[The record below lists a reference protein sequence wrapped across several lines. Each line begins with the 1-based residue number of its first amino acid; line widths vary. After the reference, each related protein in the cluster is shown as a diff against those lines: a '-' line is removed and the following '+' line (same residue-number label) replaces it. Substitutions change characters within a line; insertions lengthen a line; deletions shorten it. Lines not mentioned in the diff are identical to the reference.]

1 MGIAQKLYENGKIT
15 YMRTD
20 CTYINPEFSESL
32 NEFITDK
39 FGSEYY
45 NLPKVKKVKG
55 AQEAH
60 EAIRP
65 TDISNTLN
73 ENYEEDDRKLY
84 NLIAKN
90 YSVTYETC
98 YL

>member
-20 CTYINPEFSESL
+20 CTYISSEFSQTVNKKLLKNLVL
-32 NEFITDK
+32 NIIISK
-39 FGSEYY
+39 S
-45 NLPKVKKVKG
+45 KKVKG

-65 TDISNTLN
+65 TNINTKLNDNYDSDDI
-73 ENYEEDDRKLY
+73 KLY
-84 NLIAKN
+84 MIL
-90 YSVTYETC
+90 
-98 YL
+98 L